1 MAKSKLTPTRQL
13 SIPRLEL
20 CAAVIGCRLGETIQ
34 KEMTYKF
41 TEVVYIV
48 DSVIVRSQIQKESYG
63 FGTFVATRI
72 AEIQE
77 KTDPSQWWWTQ
88 GCNNPADMVT
98 RPSKPENLSAET
110 VWQNGPSFLSGP
122 KETWP
127 ISQKPY
133 EHELPDRCVVG
144 LTMTIPSDQDFCNDV
159 KINNFSSFDKLMR
172 VTARVLRSAENRSLR
187 GIGQPLQ
194 PELIS
199 KAETLWIK
207 HAQKQLLDN
216 WQNWFRRLGPSLNS
230 EGILIVGSR
239 ISKWLK
245 DNWNQNCFILLPVKH
260 PLTDLLVQKLHYRDH
275 GGVESI
281 LSRVQTKYWIPG
293 AR

>member
-1 MAKSKLTPTRQL
+1 
-13 SIPRLEL
+13 
-20 CAAVIGCRLGETIQ
+20 
-34 KEMTYKF
+34 
-41 TEVVYIV
+41 
-48 DSVIVRSQIQKESYG
+48 
-63 FGTFVATRI
+63 
-72 AEIQE
+72 
-77 KTDPSQWWWTQ
+77 
-88 GCNNPADMVT
+88 MVT

-172 VTARVLRSAENRSLR
+172 VTARVPRSAENRSLR

-216 WQNWFRRLGPSLNS
+216 WQKRFRRLGPSLNS

-245 DNWNQNCFILLPVKH
+245 DNWNQNCFILLPEQASFNRSIGSK
-260 PLTDLLVQKLHYRDH
+260 TALLRSR
-275 GGVESI
+275 G
-281 LSRVQTKYWIPG
+281 SRVHPG
-293 AR
+293 SPPDKILDTGC